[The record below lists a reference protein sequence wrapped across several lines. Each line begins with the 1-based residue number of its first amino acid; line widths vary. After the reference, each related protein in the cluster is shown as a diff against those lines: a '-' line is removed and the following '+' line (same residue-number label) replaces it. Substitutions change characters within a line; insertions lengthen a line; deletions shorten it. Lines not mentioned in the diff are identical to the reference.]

1 MVLSTLYYHPTK
13 IVYLRGLSPADR
25 GNQGNLIIG
34 IDPFM
39 VLGIIVVDRNG
50 HGGQFIELRIGVAQ
64 RFLEFPDRCGNLSAR
79 DTCSGNGQGGTSN
92 DFLGDSKQKYCHKF
106 FLFLVCYWVFWPDRM
121 VRSWVLFQ
129 SLKLPNFNQSDSILT
144 RPPSL

>member
-64 RFLEFPDRCGNLSAR
+64 KFLEFPDRCGNVSAR
-79 DTCSGNGQGGTSN
+79 DTCSGNGQGRTSN
-92 DFLGDSKQKYCHKF
+92 DFLGDSKLKHCHR
-106 FLFLVCYWVFWPDRM
+106 FLVFLSFYCEFWSARM
-121 VRSWVLFQ
+121 VS
-129 SLKLPNFNQSDSILT
+129 S
-144 RPPSL
+144 